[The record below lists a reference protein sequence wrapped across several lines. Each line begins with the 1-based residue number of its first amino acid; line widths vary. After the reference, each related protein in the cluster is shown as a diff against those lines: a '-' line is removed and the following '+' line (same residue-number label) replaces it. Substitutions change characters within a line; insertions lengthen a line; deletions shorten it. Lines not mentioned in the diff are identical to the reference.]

1 MKKLIALIIPFIFL
15 GSSYS
20 EDFRFGVFIDPQI
33 SWLTPDI
40 KDIEK
45 DGARLS
51 IKGGLIIDFFFAEN
65 YAFTTGLSIS
75 NSGGN
80 LLYSDSLTLEIH
92 GTDQKLSP
100 ESTVNYKLQYLTI
113 PIGLKFKTKQL
124 GYLTFFAHLG
134 LAPEINVK
142 ATADASDD
150 QLENDNITDEVNF
163 FNLSYYF
170 GGGLEYSL
178 GGNTAL
184 FTGINSYNG
193 FIDVL
198 TSKDS
203 KETQSLLSISL
214 GIMF

>member
-20 EDFRFGVFIDPQI
+20 EDFRFGVFIDPQF

-40 KDIEK
+40 KDIDK

-92 GTDQKLSP
+92 GTDQHLSP
-100 ESTVNYKLQYLTI
+100 ETTVNYKLQYLTI

-150 QLENDNITDEVNF
+150 QLENENVNDEVNL

-184 FTGINSYNG
+184 FTGINYHNG

-198 TSKDS
+198 TSNNS
-203 KETQSLLSISL
+203 KEIQSLLSISL